1 MSVIDVDYLVV
12 GAGLA
17 GMGFVDTLVGGS
29 DASVVLVDRREQPGG
44 HWNDAY
50 PFVRLHLPSAT
61 YGVNSRELG
70 ENRIDGQGPNAGFY
84 ERASGDEIV
93 GYFGRVLQ
101 EQLLASGQVRFFGSY
116 DYRGQDAEGHRL
128 VSCLTGEMTTV
139 RVRQRLVDASY
150 LESSVPSRHRPSFAR
165 HPETRL
171 VTPNDLARV
180 DEPASGFTVL
190 GAGKTA
196 MDTCQWL
203 LDQRVD
209 PDRIRWIRPREPWIL
224 DRAYFQPLDRV
235 ATVVEGR
242 AIEMEAAAEAEDV
255 GELFRRLESG
265 GLLMRLDPRVE
276 PTMFHT
282 PSLSRTELEDLR
294 RIENVVRAGRVVRL
308 GPQEIVLEHGT
319 IPTDAGQVHIDCTA
333 RGLRFAPPC
342 PIFEPGVI
350 TIQPVRQNQP
360 AISAAI
366 LGHLEATRED
376 DADNNRLCPPNPYID
391 GPAQWVEW
399 TYRGLRSEA
408 RWQADPDLHRW
419 VEASRLDLARGLR
432 EHLHERPVQTALR
445 RFSDHV
451 ERARVNL
458 ERLRHRHPPV
468 RAHACSDPVQP
479 EGGPTCRTRA
489 SLSPQ
494 PG

>member
-1 MSVIDVDYLVV
+1 MSVIDADYLVV

-17 GMGFVDTLVGGS
+17 GMGFVDTLIAES
-29 DASVVLVDRREQPGG
+29 DASVVLVDRRHQPGG

-70 ENRIDGQGPNAGFY
+70 DNRVDEQGPNAGFY
-84 ERASGDEIV
+84 ERASGDELV
-93 GYFGRVLQ
+93 AYFRRVLQ
-101 EQLLASGQVRFFGSY
+101 EQLLAAGQVRFFGSSE
-116 DYRGQDAEGHRL
+116 YRGEDAEGHRL
-128 VSCLTGEMTTV
+128 VSCLTGKTTTV
-139 RVRQRLVDASY
+139 RVHQRLVDASY

-165 HPETRL
+165 HPDTRL

-180 DEPASGFTVL
+180 GEPATGFTVL

-209 PDRIRWIRPREPWIL
+209 PERIRWIRPREPWIL
-224 DRAYFQPLDRV
+224 NRAYFQPLDQV

-242 AIEMEAAAEAEDV
+242 AIEMEAAAEAWDV

-265 GLLMRLDPRVE
+265 GLLMRLDPSVE

-282 PSLSRTELEDLR
+282 PSLSRTELGDLR
-294 RIENVVRAGRVVRL
+294 TIENVVRAGRVVRI
-308 GPQEIVLEHGT
+308 GPREIVLEHGRV
-319 IPTDAGQVHIDCTA
+319 PTDAGQVHIDCTA
-333 RGLRFAPPC
+333 RGLRLAPPC

-360 AISAAI
+360 AISAAL
-366 LGHLEATRED
+366 LGHIEATRD
-376 DADNNRLCPPNPYID
+376 NDADKNRFCPPNPYID
-391 GPAQWVEW
+391 GPAQWIEW
-399 TYRGLRSEA
+399 TYRGLCSEA

-419 VEASRLDLARGLR
+419 VEESRLDLARGLR
-432 EHLHERPVQTALR
+432 ARLHERRVQTALAR
-445 RFSDHV
+445 YSHHV
-451 ERARVNL
+451 ERARENL
-458 ERLRHRHPPV
+458 ERLRHRHPAV
-468 RAHACSDPVQP
+468 RAHA
-479 EGGPTCRTRA
+479 
-489 SLSPQ
+489 LL
-494 PG
+494 